1 MSSSDHQ
8 EVADVLDRYADGLY
22 SANPAVLRTV
32 FHDHLN
38 YVNASPC
45 SFTTQG
51 LRDYMNVVGR
61 RVSPDRLG
69 DARNARVVQTLAR
82 GRAHHSRPFTHEH
95 DGSRLRRCAHA
106 H

>member
-61 RVSPDRLG
+61 RVSPDRL
-69 DARNARVVQTLAR
+69 VT
-82 GRAHHSRPFTHEH
+82 RAMRASSKPCPWAST
-95 DGSRLRRCAHA
+95 SQSSIHA
-106 H
+106 